1 VTPAAALALLAL
13 GAELLPAQGYDP
25 RYAWRTLETPHF
37 RVHHHQGLDPLA
49 QRTARACERAW
60 AALVPLVAR
69 APGQTI
75 HVVLSDDVDD
85 ANGSATAQPRDLMRL
100 YGVAPR
106 SGSELN
112 DHGDWLE
119 MLVTH
124 ELTHVVHLD
133 AVGGLPAAVNALF
146 GKVLAPAGLGPPW
159 LTEGLA
165 VLHESGPGAG
175 RNESSLFSAW
185 ARGLA
190 LGDRLPRLDQVS
202 SVPLDWPGGNL
213 WYLLGGRFLAF
224 VQERAGPGALRA
236 FAEEQ
241 GEQVWPYLMNALA
254 ERHFGRSFD
263 ALWADFGAAL
273 RERARAEVEAA
284 AARPLT
290 PGTQLTRRGGTLQ
303 GPRFA
308 PDGQSLWVLET
319 SLDEPQALRHLGLD
333 GKELSQPV
341 RVEGNGSFAL
351 AGEGQALVSI
361 TDAFEEYRSVDDLYL
376 VDLQSGA
383 RRRLTFGERATDPDV
398 APGGGWAVYV
408 ARLPGG
414 EQELRR
420 IRLEGGAPEVLLQ
433 RPGAQLF
440 LPRIAPDGRRVALE
454 IQERGRRDVAVWERG
469 GPDFITDDDAL
480 DQAPTWG
487 PDGALYFSSDRGGI
501 PNVHRFRFDVGISEG
516 GMGCCAP
523 RLHVPGQQRQV
534 TNVTGAALQ
543 PAIAPDGKQL
553 AWLTVGAEGYE
564 LLVAPLDPEAGLLPQ
579 DPGAR
584 WAHREPPPPDEPQ
597 LPSRPYSAWETLG
610 PTWWLPTLSS
620 DASGTTLGAV
630 TAGGD
635 VVGRHAWG
643 IDVAYG
649 LRSREPAYDLAYAGG
664 FLHPQLSLA
673 SSRAFGLAP
682 DDRGE
687 VAWIPLDASLT
698 WSRTHLDRAH
708 AITVGWRSI
717 LLRPQGAP
725 DPADPAPYRGGSA
738 SELSLGLA
746 YGSRLR
752 FVRSISA
759 EEGGLLSLRV
769 RAATPDLGGD
779 QRYATARL
787 SASGYLRL
795 PGTRHV
801 VLALHGSLGGSSGRL
816 AGREPFGL
824 GGVSTA
830 DLLGLV
836 QGLAGGGFPVQADQ
850 LRGYPAGAFSGPT
863 LVSTSAELRF
873 PLFSTLRGYSTW
885 PLFLRRLHGA
895 VFVDAGAVFGARDG
909 SMGRRLGS
917 ADLLRFGAGGELR
930 LEVVLGYYLR
940 TDLRL
945 GVARGLGP
953 LLAASPRPADPLATT
968 QVYLGL
974 GESF

>member
-1 VTPAAALALLAL
+1 VIPAAVLALLGL

-25 RYAWRTLETPHF
+25 RFAWATVETAHF
-37 RVHHHQGLDPLA
+37 RVHYHQGLGPLA

-85 ANGSATAQPRDLMRL
+85 ANGSATAQPRDLIRL
-100 YGVAPR
+100 YGVAPL
-106 SGSELN
+106 SGSELS

-119 MLVTH
+119 LVVTH

-133 AVGGLPAAVNALF
+133 AVGGLPAIVNGLF

-202 SVPLDWPGGNL
+202 SVPLEWPGGNL

-224 VQERAGPGALRA
+224 LQERAGPAALRA

-241 GEQVWPYLMNALA
+241 GEQLWPYLMNTLA
-254 ERHFGRSFD
+254 ERHFGQSFD
-263 ALWADFGAAL
+263 ALWAEFGEGL
-273 RERARAEVEAA
+273 RARARAEVEAA

-290 PGTQLTRRGGTLQ
+290 PGAQLTRRGGTLL

-308 PDGQSLWVLET
+308 PDGRSLWVLET
-319 SLDEPQALRHLGLD
+319 SLDEPRALRRVHLD
-333 GKELSQPV
+333 GRELSGPV

-351 AGEGQALVSI
+351 VDDGHALVAI

-376 VDLQSGA
+376 VDLDSGA

-420 IRLEGGAPEVLLQ
+420 IRLEGGPPETVFQ

-440 LPRIAPDGRRVALE
+440 LPRIAPDGKRIALE
-454 IQERGRRDVAVWERG
+454 VQERGRRDIAVWEGNGLR
-469 GPDFITDDDAL
+469 FVTDDDAI
-480 DQAPTWG
+480 DQAPAWA
-487 PDGALYFSSDRGGI
+487 PDGQALYFSSDRGGI
-501 PNVHRFRFDVGISEG
+501 PNVHRFRFGVSDGVT
-516 GMGCCAP
+516 GCCFP
-523 RLHVPGQQRQV
+523 RPLVPGEQRQV

-543 PAIAPDGKQL
+543 PAIAPDAGHL
-553 AWLTVGAEGYE
+553 AWLALDAKGYQ
-564 LLVAPLDPEAGLLPQ
+564 LVVAPLDPDAVLFPQ
-579 DPGAR
+579 DPGTR
-584 WAHREPPPPDEPQ
+584 RAHRQPAPPEEPA
-597 LPSRPYSAWETLG
+597 LPSRDYSAWETIG
-610 PTWWLPTLSS
+610 PTWWFPTLSS
-620 DASGTTLGAV
+620 DASGTTLGAI

-643 IDVAYG
+643 FDLAYG
-649 LRSREPAYDLAYAGG
+649 LGSREPSYSVAYAGG
-664 FLHPQLSLA
+664 FMHPLPSLA
-673 SSRAFGLAP
+673 SARSFGLAP
-682 DDRGE
+682 DGRDE
-687 VAWIPLDASLT
+687 VAWIPLDVSLG

-725 DPADPAPYRGGSA
+725 DLADPAPYRGGTA
-738 SELSLGLA
+738 SELSLGVA

-769 RAATPDLGGD
+769 RAAAPDLGGD

-787 SASGYLRL
+787 SAAGYLRL

-801 VLALHGSLGGSSGRL
+801 VLALHGSLGGSSGQL
-816 AGREPFGL
+816 AGRQPFSL
-824 GGVSTA
+824 GGVATA

-836 QGLAGGGFPVQADQ
+836 QGLAGGGFPSQADQ
-850 LRGYPAGAFSGPT
+850 LRGYPTGAFSGPT

-895 VFVDAGAVFGARDG
+895 LFVDAGAVFGARDG
-909 SMGRRLGS
+909 AMGRRLGS

-930 LEVVLGYYLR
+930 LEVVLAYYLR